1 MGTPM
6 KLLVVCVVGAL
17 LVVQRT
23 PTSQVLAQN
32 GGKAAPP
39 LAARCYAVLAR
50 SDEGASLNYLIK
62 VCVRQSSAKGAL
74 LKGML
79 NVTYPGGG
87 YQLSRAGT
95 LNCYVQ
101 IPSKTGGV
109 PETHYVTLSL
119 YEIAYETKVEGAP
132 DTEAFSQLL
141 DSDNR
146 PYGFTVYEGMKN
158 CSSKVGSTDWI
169 FDDKATSVFGNLRY
183 GPQ

>member
-1 MGTPM
+1 M
-6 KLLVVCVVGAL
+6 KLFIVCVISAS

-23 PTSQVLAQN
+23 PTSQLLAQN
-32 GGKAAPP
+32 GGQAAPP

-50 SDEGASLNYLIK
+50 NDEGVSLNYLIR
-62 VCVRQSSAKGAL
+62 VCVKQSSAKGAL
-74 LKGML
+74 LKGIL

-87 YQLSRAGT
+87 YQLSRTGT
-95 LNCYVQ
+95 LNCFIQ

-119 YEIAYETKVEGAP
+119 YGIVYETKVEGAP

-141 DSDNR
+141 DNDSR

-158 CSSKVGSTDWI
+158 CSSRVGSTDWI
-169 FDDKATSVFGNLRY
+169 FDDKATSVFGNLPY
-183 GPQ
+183 GPK